1 IWRLI
6 DKGYAQE
13 LSSYPALQAEISRMN
28 PKVQQA
34 ITHNG
39 QFSALPISLFF
50 DSWLLR
56 PDLLQE
62 AGYDH
67 PPATLCEYFEMLGE
81 WEANQS
87 TEFDFAFHLT
97 PSSDFGLKRY
107 PCIRMAVDAY
117 IAQYEQPNSPLSFDS
132 EVFRQVLCAIEALHY
147 PAENVDHALSQSP
160 LFSRFTKPPEAIF
173 TLNEWNP
180 LRIGVFSEHPEQLIA
195 RPPFEIGQ
203 APRSN
208 ASMYLAIINPKSLSK
223 QNAADFLAY
232 MAQHQAPD
240 NLVALYPNANEAIE
254 HAPTVASLKQQ
265 QQELATLRELQLVAD
280 EAHQANI
287 SDAIAQMEQN
297 FARFEK
303 NRFSITAESI
313 AAYRQVEPAMYIPRD
328 SLYWNLL
335 PAQRDDFD
343 EILKRYAAGAL
354 DAEGLISQLD
364 QKMQL
369 MFLEQ

>member
-1 IWRLI
+1 
-6 DKGYAQE
+6 
-13 LSSYPALQAEISRMN
+13 
-28 PKVQQA
+28 
-34 ITHNG
+34 
-39 QFSALPISLFF
+39 
-50 DSWLLR
+50 
-56 PDLLQE
+56 
-62 AGYDH
+62 
-67 PPATLCEYFEMLGE
+67 
-81 WEANQS
+81 
-87 TEFDFAFHLT
+87 
-97 PSSDFGLKRY
+97 
-107 PCIRMAVDAY
+107 
-117 IAQYEQPNSPLSFDS
+117 
-132 EVFRQVLCAIEALHY
+132 
-147 PAENVDHALSQSP
+147 
-160 LFSRFTKPPEAIF
+160 
-173 TLNEWNP
+173 
-180 LRIGVFSEHPEQLIA
+180 
-195 RPPFEIGQ
+195 
-203 APRSN
+203 
-208 ASMYLAIINPKSLSK
+208 
-223 QNAADFLAY
+223 FLAY

-328 SLYWNLL
+328 SLYWNLI